1 MEKKRIDPESDEYK
15 AWKQG
20 VISLEEEP
28 SEKLQEEKIV
38 TPEKENKGII
48 HWFFYGD
55 ISSLPRDNS
64 EEGKM
69 RKRYYRTM
77 ISLYLSFVF

>member
-28 SEKLQEEKIV
+28 KEKLQEEEAT
-38 TPEKENKGII
+38 TPEKK
-48 HWFFYGD
+48 
-55 ISSLPRDNS
+55 
-64 EEGKM
+64 K
-69 RKRYYRTM
+69 
-77 ISLYLSFVF
+77 